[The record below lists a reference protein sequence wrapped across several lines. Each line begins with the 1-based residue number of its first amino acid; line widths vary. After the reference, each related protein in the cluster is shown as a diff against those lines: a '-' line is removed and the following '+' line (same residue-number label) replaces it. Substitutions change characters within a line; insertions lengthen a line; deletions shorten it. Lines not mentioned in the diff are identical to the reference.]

1 MFPLNTILAW
11 NINIIMNKKY
21 EIITI
26 LLLPLGH
33 ISFMFAVC
41 LRVTLKKVSDTYK
54 GSVLRDFFG
63 PNPHATVILR
73 FWPIYGIC

>member
-21 EIITI
+21 IITI

-33 ISFMFAVC
+33 ISFSFWFRIAVFDGGGVAEVY
-41 LRVTLKKVSDTYK
+41 LGKT
-54 GSVLRDFFG
+54 
-63 PNPHATVILR
+63 PNPHCFQVR
-73 FWPIYGIC
+73 GYM